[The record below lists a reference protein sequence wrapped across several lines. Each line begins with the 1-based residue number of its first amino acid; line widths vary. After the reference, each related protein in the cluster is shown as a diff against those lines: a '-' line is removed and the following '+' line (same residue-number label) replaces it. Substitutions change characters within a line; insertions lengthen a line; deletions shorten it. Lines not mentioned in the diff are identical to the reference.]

1 MFRNYPHICLLTCLL
16 FLCSTNPF
24 GQFQL
29 NGSASSLSCK
39 CYQLTPDVTN
49 MAGSVWNI
57 YQIDLSQPFDYSFT
71 VNLGCNTG
79 LWTGADGMVFALQP
93 ISTSIGS
100 AGGQM
105 GLGGVIP
112 SLGVF
117 IDTWQNTSHNDPY
130 NDHISI
136 NLNGDVVHTSPNNIA
151 GPYDLGEVENCTAEP
166 LRIVWNP
173 NNTLMTVYYNN
184 LQVLTYTGDIVN
196 TVFGGN
202 PMVYW
207 GFTASTG
214 GASNFH
220 QFCLDVT
227 DVTVDTTNMI
237 TENETCDLSN
247 GSISGININGGISPY
262 QWTWNGNTSLNLDT
276 FNLDG
281 GNYQL
286 NVTDGMGCTTDAMIT
301 IGDISA
307 PEIDTNN
314 LILKNEDCGQE
325 NGFIQN
331 IVVQSLAD
339 TLSYFWNGIAS
350 DSLNLNNLSGGNY
363 QLIVLDNNGCRDTL
377 DLSLVDTNYHQIDIG
392 YNTLVLEAGEPIDF
406 YEISNDTSVIWN
418 WDFGDDSTSNLSEP
432 THMYNY
438 AGTYTICLVASNQ
451 YGCSDTACVE
461 LELEP
466 AEIVIPTI
474 FTPNGD
480 LTNDLFEIKG
490 INDRFG
496 LRIYNRWGNILYD
509 QKPYE
514 NNWDGLNMKGNNVIN
529 GTYYYILTNELEEI
543 ERNGSFV
550 LQR

>member
-1 MFRNYPHICLLTCLL
+1 M
-16 FLCSTNPF
+16 
-24 GQFQL
+24 
-29 NGSASSLSCK
+29 NGSASNISCK
-39 CYQLTPDVTN
+39 CYQLTPDVNN

-57 YQIDLSQPFDYSFT
+57 YQIDLTQPFDYSFT

-117 IDTWQNTSHNDPY
+117 IDTYQNGAHNDPY

-136 NLNGDVVHTSPNNIA
+136 NLNGDVVHTSANNIA

-166 LRIVWNP
+166 LRITWDP
-173 NNTLMTVYYNN
+173 TTTLMTVYYNN

-220 QFCLDVT
+220 QFCLDVS

-247 GSISGININGGISPY
+247 GSISGISISGGLTPY
-262 QWTWNGNTSLNLDT
+262 QWTWNGNPSLNLDT
-276 FNLDG
+276 FNIEG

-286 NVTDGMGCTTDAMIT
+286 NITDGMGCTTNTIIT
-301 IGDISA
+301 VGDFSA
-307 PEIDTNN
+307 PEIDTSS

-325 NGFIQN
+325 NGFIEN
-331 IVVQSLAD
+331 IVVQSVAD

-350 DSLNLNNLSGGNY
+350 DSLNLNNLSQGSY

-377 DLSLVDTNYHQIDIG
+377 NLSLVDTNYHQIDIG
-392 YNTLVLEAGEPIDF
+392 YNTLVLEADEPIDF
-406 YEISNDTSVIWN
+406 FETSNDTSVIWN
-418 WDFGDDSTSNLSEP
+418 WTFGDDSTSNLSDP
-432 THMYNY
+432 THTYYY

-451 YGCSDTACVE
+451 YGCSDTACIE

-466 AEIVIPTI
+466 AEIVVPNI

-509 QKPYE
+509 QNPYQ
-514 NNWDGLNMKGNNVIN
+514 NNWDGLNLKGNVVHT
-529 GTYYYILTNELEEI
+529 GTYYYILTNELEDI
-543 ERNGSFV
+543 KRNGSFI